1 LLLDNPSTSNDSV
14 NARFGTQNFSRELET
29 YFSNSDSPYDDTC
42 FDCNYYNVN
51 EFVNA
56 FTNNTTSLSIMSLNI
71 QSLPSKFNDLNLF
84 LKEISGAGNFSF
96 DFIGLQEIW
105 KLNYPDHF
113 VIDSYHN
120 IIHKSRQSRQGGGV
134 GFYIKNKFNYKVLD
148 NLSTIVDGIFESLVV
163 CVEAGSKKFILA
175 NIYRPNT
182 SLHNISPSE
191 QLDLFNMELANL
203 LEQISNLNKPAYICG
218 DMNIDLLKINT
229 HNPTETY
236 FDNIS
241 AFGFLQL
248 ITKPTRIVNFSAT
261 LIDHLL
267 TNDIKNNYKSGII
280 VTDISDHLPFFHFID
295 IPIPPDKIK
304 FITSRIFS
312 EGAFIKFADLLRRI
326 SWHDVLNCQD
336 TQLSYDNFHDTFFE
350 LYNLHFPPVTKKFNK
365 NFNKLEKW
373 MSGGLLTSR
382 RTKNS
387 LYKAYLASPQPAFK
401 ERYIKFRNLYNKTV
415 RAMKKVYCDTE
426 FEKNKSNLRETWKLL
441 KIAINKRGGKSSDLL
456 SLNINGFLISDE
468 KILAENL
475 NLYFTTIAD
484 KIAEKV
490 VPTDRPPDLNAK
502 IFHSKFDMASK
513 PISTQE
519 LLKQVKKL
527 KSKTSLDKDGLSSI
541 FFKKIFLDIAEP
553 IRHIFS
559 LSLTHGHVPV
569 QLKTAKV
576 IPVFKGGDSTA
587 LENYRPISLLSVI
600 SKALEKV
607 VCSRLTKYLDEN
619 NILNPAQYGFRP
631 GRDTTQPIVQLLNK
645 LASASHSNEFTIAI
659 FCDLQKAF
667 DCCDHEI
674 LLKKLKNIGLSG
686 PELGWFKSYLSDRT
700 QTVQVGGSSS
710 ELRKITRGVP
720 QGSILGPILFL
731 IYINDLPQASELFS
745 LLFADDT
752 TLATSGKN
760 LEQLVIKVNVEFQK
774 VIEYFRANKML
785 LHEKKTQFML
795 FNPSFTN
802 CSSSDLSIFIN
813 NNNSDAPFNPVMCTK
828 LTNVDHNS
836 PTSYVKFLGVLI
848 EPNLTFK
855 SHIKAIGKKI
865 SYSLFMLKNAK
876 KILSVKSLTQ
886 LYYSLIHCHLLYAI
900 NTWSSAPEK
909 YLKELQV
916 KQKQAIRC
924 ISLSQYNAHT
934 EPIFKNLK
942 ILPFKDLILI
952 NKVQFMHSFSKNLLD
967 DSFNLYWPKNEEA
980 REGPRQ
986 LRNDDNL
993 YIPPFRYVSAS
1004 RLPLTS
1010 FPTTWNQFTCISF
1023 PNVKYEFKKRKFYL
1037 DVKKDLLAKLDAN
1050 YRCSRPGCSQCQT

>member
-1 LLLDNPSTSNDSV
+1 
-14 NARFGTQNFSRELET
+14 
-29 YFSNSDSPYDDTC
+29 
-42 FDCNYYNVN
+42 
-51 EFVNA
+51 
-56 FTNNTTSLSIMSLNI
+56 MSLNI
-71 QSLPSKFNDLNLF
+71 QSLPAKYNELNLF
-84 LKEISGAGNFSF
+84 LKEIAGPGNFSF

-105 KLNYPDHF
+105 KLNFPEHYVLDN
-113 VIDSYHN
+113 YHK
-120 IIHKSRQSRQGGGV
+120 IIHKSRVSRQGGGV
-134 GFYIKNKFNYKVLD
+134 GFYIKNNFNFKVLE
-148 NLSTIVDGIFESLVV
+148 NLSVIVDGIFESLVI

-182 SLHNISPSE
+182 AIHNISLAE
-191 QLDLFNMELANL
+191 QLDIFNNELSNL

-218 DMNIDLLKINT
+218 DMNIDLLKINA
-229 HNPTETY
+229 HKPTETY

-280 VTDISDHLPFFHFID
+280 TSDISDHLPFFHFID
-295 IPIPPDKIK
+295 IPIPPVKSK
-304 FITSRIFS
+304 FITTRIFS
-312 EGAFIKFADLLRRI
+312 ENVFVKFADLLRRI

-336 TQLSYDNFHDTFFE
+336 AQLSYDNFHKTFFE
-350 LYNLHFPPVTKKFNK
+350 LYDLHFPSVTKKFNK

-373 MSGGLLTSR
+373 MTGGLLTSR

-387 LYKAYLASPQPAFK
+387 LFKAHLASPSPAFK
-401 ERYIKFRNLYNKTV
+401 EKYIKFRNLYNKTV
-415 RAMKKVYCDTE
+415 RAMKKAYYDRE

-441 KIAINKRGGKSSDLL
+441 KVAINRRGGKNSDLL

-484 KIAEKV
+484 KIAEKI

-502 IFHSKFDMASK
+502 IFHSKFEMASN

-541 FFKKIFLDIAEP
+541 FFKKIILDIAEP
-553 IRHIFS
+553 IRHIFN
-559 LSLTHGHVPV
+559 LSLTHGHVPL

-587 LENYRPISLLSVI
+587 IENYRPISLLSII

-607 VCSRLTKYLDEN
+607 VCSRFTKYLEEN
-619 NILNPAQYGFRP
+619 NVLNPAQYGFRP
-631 GRDTTQPIVQLLNK
+631 GRDTTQPIIQLLNK
-645 LASASHSNEFTIAI
+645 LSLASQSNEFTISI

-674 LLKKLKNIGLSG
+674 LLKKLKNIGLGGS
-686 PELGWFKSYLSDRT
+686 ELGWFSSYLSNRT

-752 TLATSGKN
+752 TLAASGKN
-760 LEQLVIKVNVEFQK
+760 LVDLVAKVNVEFQK
-774 VIEYFRANKML
+774 VIEYFRSNKML

-802 CSSSDLSIFIN
+802 CSSSELEIYIN
-813 NNNSDAPFNPVMCTK
+813 NNNSEAPFNPLLCNK
-828 LTNVDHNS
+828 LLNVDHNS
-836 PTSYVKFLGVLI
+836 QNSYVKFLGVLI
-848 EPNLTFK
+848 EPNLSFK
-855 SHIKAIGKKI
+855 SHIKAVGKKI

-876 KILSVKSLTQ
+876 KILSIKSLTQ

-916 KQKQAIRC
+916 KQKQAVRC
-924 ISLSQYNAHT
+924 ISQSTYNAHT

-952 NKVQFMHSFSKNLLD
+952 NKLQFMHSFSKNMID
-967 DSFNLYWPKNEEA
+967 DSFNLFWPTNEEA

-993 YIPPFRYVSAS
+993 YVPPFRYVSAS

-1010 FPTTWNQFTCISF
+1010 FPSTWNQFTCNLF
-1023 PNVKYEFKKRKFYL
+1023 PNVKYEFKKKKFYS
-1037 DVKKDLLAKLDAN
+1037 DVKKDFLSNLDAN
-1050 YRCSRPGCSQCQT
+1050 YRCSRPGCPHCKT